1 MTNNVIT
8 SEVAGMVAGGM
19 WAPPP
24 GAASVPLLIQ
34 PSGVD
39 GLEPSYACAAASAA
53 FSDVTSSAAWQAHL
67 EAAAALYATLDG
79 ISGVDP
85 ADEGFHASLDH
96 YYDNLS
102 ARQCHGKP
110 LPCRLVNST
119 TSGGL
124 VVNDTSDCVTQDVA
138 DEVYR
143 LGHWE
148 YSQMYRDAGA
158 ASLAAS
164 AASLGVWI
172 AELAAHLRGAVL
184 GGSSSSSSST
194 LWFHNV
200 AHDGSVSRVLGILQA
215 DVMVWPGM
223 GSEVVFELWRKKDEE
238 EEEEGGGGGGH
249 YVRVLWGGRVLVS
262 SNPSLGRMDM
272 LPVETLLA

>member
-1 MTNNVIT
+1 
-8 SEVAGMVAGGM
+8 MVAGGM
-19 WAPPP
+19 WGPA
-24 GAASVPLLIQ
+24 AASVPLLIQ
-34 PSGVD
+34 PDGID
-39 GLEPSYACAAASAA
+39 GLEPSYACASAA
-53 FSDVTSSAAWQAHL
+53 AAFAGVESAANPAWQAHL
-67 EAAAALYATLDG
+67 EAAAALYATLDAL
-79 ISGVDP
+79 SGVDP
-85 ADEGFHASLDH
+85 SDEGFHASLDH

-110 LPCRLVNST
+110 LPCRLVNVT
-119 TSGGL
+119 TSTGTGTAAASTVL
-124 VVNDTSDCVTQDVA
+124 ANDTSDCVTQDMA

-148 YSQMYRDAGA
+148 YSQIYRDAGA

-172 AELAAHLRGAVL
+172 AELAAHLRTAVL
-184 GGSSSSSSST
+184 DDGDGGSNNNNNNKKT

-223 GSEVVFELWRKKDEE
+223 GSEVVFELWRKKTT
-238 EEEEGGGGGGH
+238 GGH
-249 YVRVLWGGRVLVS
+249 HVRVLWGGRVLKS
-262 SNPSLGRMDM
+262 SNPSLGSMDM